1 VPTVT
6 SRTYVPILYTKRG
19 ERSALGDL
27 EATVSSCILPLF
39 VFHEVGWDYDND
51 KPKETVDKHL
61 SRILT
66 DLVKKWQGTDAF
78 VDAVEL
84 KDGLTSN
91 GRHPLVWVADEMRVA
106 SQEAT
111 PVTSVDRSHAY
122 QRAVNQVLRHS
133 ADLAVRLKTKHW
145 MQATDA
151 SSDLFALISS
161 VGSSVAK
168 THLIFDMES
177 SVDGAAGPLLD
188 MVLTQL
194 VRPQEWA
201 SVIVVASSMP
211 SSMPSGD
218 GLHRVERPEW
228 LEYQRWVV
236 SPLPRTPSFG
246 DYCVQSPDAV
256 SGLDPRLIS
265 PSNNLR
271 YLMDSYWYVPK
282 GGLFKRGGSA
292 PLVPALQLLACQPGY
307 VTGYSACERWIDS
320 LIAGPTGASAGTPE
334 TWRRYGTV
342 RHITRTVELIANLHA
357 SSKSPAPG
365 PATP

>member
-1 VPTVT
+1 MAIVT
-6 SRTYVPILYTKRG
+6 PHTYVPILYTKRG
-19 ERSALGDL
+19 ERTALRDL
-27 EATVSSCILPLF
+27 EANIASEILPLF
-39 VFHEVGWDYDND
+39 VFHEVGWNFNNN
-51 KPKETVDKHL
+51 KPKTTLDDHL
-61 SRILT
+61 SKILV
-66 DLVKKWQGTDAF
+66 DLMKKWEGVVAF

-84 KDGLTSN
+84 GDSPTAD
-91 GRHPLVWVADEMRVA
+91 GRHPLVWLTDEMLKA
-106 SQEAT
+106 SREAT
-111 PVTSVDRSHAY
+111 PVTSVDRSYAY
-122 QRAVNQVLRHS
+122 QQAVKQVLQRHT
-133 ADLAVRLKTKHW
+133 DLTIRLKAKHW
-145 MQATDA
+145 GQATDA
-151 SSDLFALISS
+151 SSRLFTLISS

-177 SVDGAAGPLLD
+177 SVGGAAGTLLD
-188 MVLTQL
+188 MVLARL

-201 SVIVVASSMP
+201 STVVAASSMP

-218 GLHRVERPEW
+218 GLHRIERPEW
-228 LEYQRWVV
+228 LEYQRLVA

-246 DYCVQSPDAV
+246 DYCVQSPDAA

-282 GGLFKRGGSA
+282 GGLFKRGSA
-292 PLVPALQLLACQPGY
+292 PLVSALRLLANDPGY
-307 VTGYSACERWIDS
+307 ISGYSACERWIDT
-320 LIAGPTGASAGTPE
+320 LIVGPPGVSAGNPE

-342 RHITRTVELIANLHA
+342 RHITRSVELIANLHA